1 MFNVDLELY
10 SPWFLLLFVV
20 FIPLLFRD
28 LSQKEKKGI
37 KVPTTQSMEQNN
49 GILPVLFLLKIS
61 KYIILS
67 ALIIAMARPRTFSVS
82 QDRDETK
89 GIDIMLAVDV
99 SLSMFS
105 KDFDPDRYSVLKKI
119 AVDFIRNRPN
129 DRFGL
134 VNYKLE
140 AFLKVPLTFDHD
152 AVINEIQN
160 LNQREMVDGT
170 SVGDGLAVAV
180 NHLVKS
186 KAKSKIVILMTDGV
200 NNQINGLFPPQL
212 AAVLAKENDIKVYCI
227 GIGSNGYALMPV
239 DVDEFGFFYQE
250 MPVSIDED
258 TLKEIASTTGGKYYR
273 ADSENK
279 LQEIYSDINTLEK
292 TDIKVTKNYNYEEYF
307 KVFLWIALGML
318 VFDVV
323 LRWVLYK
330 FIS

>member
-37 KVPTTQSMEQNN
+37 KVPTTKNMEPNN
-49 GILPVLFLLKIS
+49 AVQPVIFLLKIS

-119 AVDFIRNRPN
+119 AVDFIKSRPN

-200 NNQINGLFPPQL
+200 NNQISGLFPPQL

-307 KVFLWIALGML
+307 KIFLWIALGML
-318 VFDVV
+318 VFDAV